1 MGLVVAS
8 TTRAPLT
15 APSRSS
21 RTRALPP
28 SSRVLVPTSSVVS
41 PVLVSLLVSTRS
53 RPTTL
58 PSASATKLL
67 PDTATAI
74 ACDRIYPSCV
84 PLSPFSCLFLF
95 SFCRPTPFLIVRVVF
110 LLVDL
115 LMLSLHKHALLAL
128 PFCFLLH
135 GVCIDSRIHINE
147 SSC

>member
-1 MGLVVAS
+1 MGVAS

-67 PDTATAI
+67 PNTAATAI